1 MKKWLII
8 SVVFL
13 IMASIILLF
22 IQYRFFQAE
31 PYSETGAIQHIEAIY
46 NGQVKQIEKR
56 GNDYKMVFS
65 RDGAIYTVLLD
76 AASGQIKELELKE
89 TERKAL
95 LSEKQIKQLM
105 ASAYGEV
112 ENIKLNHTIYTV
124 LVENKD
130 TQKELTIDAYTGKV
144 LTEKDIQPVK
154 QPEGGGV
161 LSEQQAV
168 KIALQQLNGEID
180 SVDYEE
186 TEDGGYYLVEIETKN
201 EEAVFQIHAISGK
214 VMSVSWDE
222 DH

>member
-8 SVVFL
+8 SAAFF
-13 IMASIILLF
+13 IMACIILLF
-22 IQYRFFQAE
+22 IQNRFFQTEPFSEAE
-31 PYSETGAIQHIEAIY
+31 ALQHIEAIY
-46 NGQVKQIEKR
+46 NGQVKQTEKR
-56 GNDYKMVFS
+56 GTDYNMVFA

-76 AASGQIKELELKE
+76 AASGQVKELELKE

-124 LVENKD
+124 LIENKD
-130 TQKELTIDAYTGKV
+130 TQKELTIDAYTGKI

-154 QPEGGGV
+154 QPEGEGV
-161 LSEQQAV
+161 LSEQQAI

-186 TEDGGYYLVEIETKN
+186 TEDGGYYLVEIETKD

>member
-13 IMASIILLF
+13 IMASIVLLF

-31 PYSETGAIQHIEAIY
+31 PYSEAGAIQHIEAIY
-46 NGQVKQIEKR
+46 NGQVKQTEKR
-56 GNDYKMVFS
+56 GNNYKMVFS

-76 AASGQIKELELKE
+76 AASGQVKELELKE

-112 ENIKLNHTIYTV
+112 ENIKLNHTVYTV

-161 LSEQQAV
+161 LSEQQAI

-186 TEDGGYYLVEIETKN
+186 TEDGGYYLVEIETKE